1 MSWRK
6 NAFLALRGTSAGT
19 DCIPLGLIH
28 ADVMQITAKFQAAP
42 NSARLFSHYLILLLR
57 EKLLLAPFRL
67 TQGFS
72 D

>member
-1 MSWRK
+1 
-6 NAFLALRGTSAGT
+6 
-19 DCIPLGLIH
+19 
-28 ADVMQITAKFQAAP
+28 MQITAKFQRQRRVP
-42 NSARLFSHYLILLLR
+42 ARYFSHYLILLLR